1 MHNDQNKEIV
11 SISEIRFWSEGKIT
25 ESAYKQ
31 IKRDQVNKKKAY
43 AKAMLDEWM
52 LD

>member
-1 MHNDQNKEIV
+1 MHNDQNKETV
-11 SISEIRFWSEGKIT
+11 STSEIRFWSEGKIT

-31 IKRDQVNKKKAY
+31 IKQHQANKKKAY
-43 AKAMLDEWM
+43 ANAMLSEWM

>member
-1 MHNDQNKEIV
+1 MHNDQNKETV
-11 SISEIRFWSEGKIT
+11 SIREIRFWSEGKIT

-31 IKRDQVNKKKAY
+31 IKRYQINKNKAY
-43 AKAMLDEWM
+43 AKAMLDKWI